1 MLRWKACG
9 SVRFS
14 VDEVKAFAE
23 RHGWELLDAVDVD
36 VAAREAETMRERC
49 APGCDGT
56 YPRFMKVPSIVMRFD
71 SGWTREDPGT
81 NEMSTAFGYA
91 QVARDGSSMYVF
103 HFWGNG

>member
-14 VDEVKAFAE
+14 VDEVNAFAE

-36 VAAREAETMRERC
+36 VAAREVEAMRREC
-49 APGCDGT
+49 APGCGDT
-56 YPRFMKVPSIVMRFD
+56 YPRFMNVPSIVMRFK
-71 SGWTREDPGT
+71 SGWIREDPGT
-81 NEMSTAFGYA
+81 NETSTAVGYV
-91 QVARDGSSMYVF
+91 QVAGDGSSMYVF